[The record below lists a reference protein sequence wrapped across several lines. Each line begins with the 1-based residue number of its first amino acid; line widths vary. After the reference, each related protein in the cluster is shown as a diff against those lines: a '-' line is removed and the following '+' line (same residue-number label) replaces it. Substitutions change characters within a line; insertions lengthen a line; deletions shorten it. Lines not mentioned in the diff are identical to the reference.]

1 MKALITIVFLVFT
14 LNTFGQSKTYTI
26 KDLTEFSK
34 NKYGFIKSDKTISEY
49 YGDFDCIDTEKSIF
63 DFNVGCGRGGDIISI
78 LIKENS
84 SKLNC
89 FDLYLQKGNIYYGN
103 QAATDIKIGE
113 FLIISE
119 NEIRGNIKLCL
130 EKEAACCG
138 EEGEVFTLIKLK

>member
-1 MKALITIVFLVFT
+1 MKVLITIAFLLYT
-14 LNTFGQSKTYTI
+14 ANTFGQTRTYTI

-34 NKYGFIKSDKTISEY
+34 NQYGFMKIDKTINEY
-49 YGDFDCIDTEKSIF
+49 YGDFECVDKEKSIF

-84 SKLNC
+84 TKLNC

-103 QAATDIKIGE
+103 QAVTDKKIGE
-113 FLIISE
+113 FLIICE